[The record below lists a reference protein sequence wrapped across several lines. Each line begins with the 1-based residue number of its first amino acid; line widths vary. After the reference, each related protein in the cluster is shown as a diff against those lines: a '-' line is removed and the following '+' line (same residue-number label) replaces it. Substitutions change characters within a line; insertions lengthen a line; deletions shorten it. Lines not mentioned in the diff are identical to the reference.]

1 MEPINEYAKLA
12 VIVSIIG
19 TLCFLVYQ
27 AYEYLIQ
34 RTFEQEQE
42 EERLFNEGKRRF
54 EFIRS
59 NILNSK
65 TYLDLKNTID
75 FSLSDFN
82 EEFRNH
88 PCFPTYKEMIDQLLK
103 LRKSQLLKN
112 QIN

>member
-1 MEPINEYAKLA
+1 MEPINEYAKLS
-12 VIVSIIG
+12 VLVSVIG
-19 TLCFLVYQ
+19 TICFLIYQ
-27 AYEYLIQ
+27 GYDYFTQ
-34 RTFEQEQE
+34 RTIKQEEQ
-42 EERLFNEGKRRF
+42 EERLFNEGRRRF